1 MDLDCW
7 SKLKKRLVDSICQ
20 LFADLQK
27 NSIAIPIFYLF
38 YGKVNKKK
46 KISKILDTMKDNWTF
61 TV

>member
-38 YGKVNKKK
+38 YGKVNKK
-46 KISKILDTMKDNWTF
+46 IHEFLDTMKDNWTF

>member
-46 KISKILDTMKDNWTF
+46 INKILDTMKDN
-61 TV
+61 